1 MTPEE
6 LAAQQKAAEA
16 SKASEASNRPDEQKQ
31 VDQTALLSAAL
42 QQALQPLQA
51 SIASLQQQQQ
61 QLQQS
66 QSSKVEADK
75 KAQLDKQS
83 SLSELLA
90 DLDEEEVV
98 TTEDKLDKMSNRQLV
113 DVLVNATETAIAAN
127 NERVKA
133 ELGTGSKAIEEKL
146 GGLEK
151 ALMTIVARM
160 GVDQVRKQFTDFD
173 QHTEEVAAVMAKYP
187 GMDFKDAYV
196 LAKGLKAGPTPP
208 AKVVE
213 TEKPDNFITAMQ
225 PRREAPVGE
234 DAYAVV
240 AARGKANRSQSAGMP
255 TGGLAGFRDILR
267 KAIDEKYGSD

>member
-1 MTPEE
+1 MTLEE
-6 LAAQQKAAEA
+6 IKNQQPQQQSTQPQAPSVEKA
-16 SKASEASNRPDEQKQ
+16 PDQA
-31 VDQTALLSAAL
+31 ALLSAAL

-66 QSSKVEADK
+66 QASKAEAEK
-75 KAQLDKQS
+75 KAQLEKNS

-98 TTEDKLDKMSNRQLV
+98 STEDKLEKMSKRQLV
-113 DVLVNATETAIAAN
+113 DAIASATETAIAAN

-133 ELGTGSKAIEEKL
+133 ELGSGSKAIEAKL

-151 ALMTIVARM
+151 ALMTVLARM
-160 GVDQVRKQFTDFD
+160 SVEQVRGEFKDFD
-173 QHTEEVAAVMAKYP
+173 QHSKEVAEVMTKYP

-208 AKVVE
+208 AAVVE
-213 TEKPDNFITAMQ
+213 TEKPDNFVTAMQ
-225 PRREAPVGE
+225 PRREAPPTGE
-234 DAYAVV
+234 DAYAIM
-240 AARGKANRSQSAGMP
+240 AARGKAARTESAGQQM
-255 TGGLAGFRDILR
+255 GGLAGFRQILNE
-267 KAIDEKYGSD
+267 AIDKKYGSA

>member
-6 LAAQQKAAEA
+6 LKKQEEAAAAAAEA
-16 SKASEASNRPDEQKQ
+16 SSKPVEQKP
-31 VDQTALLSAAL
+31 VDQAALLSAAL

-61 QLQQS
+61 QLGIDQAR
-66 QSSKVEADK
+66 KLEADK

-98 TTEDKLDKMSNRQLV
+98 TTEDKLEKMSKRQLV

-160 GVDQVRKQFTDFD
+160 GVDQARKQFTDFD
-173 QHTEEVAAVMAKYP
+173 QHTEAVAAVMAKYP
-187 GMDFKDAYV
+187 GMDFQDAYV
-196 LAKGLKAGPTPP
+196 LAKGLKAGQTPP
-208 AKVVE
+208 AKVAE
-213 TEKPDNFITAMQ
+213 TEKPDNFVTAMQ
-225 PRREAPVGE
+225 PRREAAVGE
-234 DAYAVV
+234 DAYAIV
-240 AARGKANRSQSAGMP
+240 AARGKANRSQSAGVP
-255 TGGLAGFRDILR
+255 TGGLAGFREILR
-267 KAIDEKYGSD
+267 DAIDKKYGSD